1 MGAVTNFVFVGFFMW
16 LDLASSRLDMVPY
29 WCLEVYVHSHL
40 FSRLEICPSFGFC
53 VFNMVIMLCSLE
65 SAAPTA
71 EYEGNGHSWANQ
83 PNCKAGPAY
92 HDEFISTL
100 RLAVHPDLEP
110 HLSVTHNVE

>member
-1 MGAVTNFVFVGFFMW
+1 
-16 LDLASSRLDMVPY
+16 MVPY

-53 VFNMVIMLCSLE
+53 VFNMVSMLCSLE
-65 SAAPTA
+65 PAAPTA
-71 EYEGNGHSWANQ
+71 EYEGNGHSWAIQ
-83 PNCKAGPAY
+83 PNCMAGPPY
-92 HDEFISTL
+92 HDEFISIL